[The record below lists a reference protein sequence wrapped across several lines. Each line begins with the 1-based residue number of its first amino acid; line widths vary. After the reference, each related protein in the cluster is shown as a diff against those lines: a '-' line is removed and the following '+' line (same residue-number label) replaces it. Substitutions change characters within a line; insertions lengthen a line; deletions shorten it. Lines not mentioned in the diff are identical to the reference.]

1 MVEPTKHPKAKVPL
15 EELQFG
21 HTFTDH
27 MLVCNW
33 TERVGW
39 DAPRIVPYS
48 HLSIPPSASVLHYAI
63 ECFEGLKAYKDRQ
76 GTIRLFRPTMN
87 MQRLLSSAERLALPT
102 FDPNELLGLLKRL
115 LKIDE
120 SWIPSSPGYSL
131 YIRPTIIGTQE
142 SLGVAPPRSAMLFII
157 CSPVGPYYRTGFNAV
172 SLYAEDKFVRAW
184 PGGTGAFKLGA

>member
-1 MVEPTKHPKAKVPL
+1 MVEPTTQPKVKVPS

-33 TERVGW
+33 TERAGW
-39 DAPRIVPYS
+39 DVPRIVPYS

-76 GTIRLFRPTMN
+76 GTIRLFRPHMN
-87 MQRLLSSAERLALPT
+87 MQRLLTSAERLALPI
-102 FDPNELLGLLKRL
+102 FDPDELLGLLKRL

-120 SWIPSSPGYSL
+120 SWIPSGPGYSL

-172 SLYAEDKFVRAW
+172 NLYAEDKFVRAW